1 MKRLFD
7 YQCRQ
12 CGWQGEAMVTVP
24 ADPTIDCLSCQ
35 APARR
40 MYSMA
45 GLLKTGSSLS
55 AIAPAGG
62 STKCHENPDVPGLCH
77 VGPAARRT
85 LIAQHRG
92 DDHTLA
98 QERAKQQKRF
108 EEKGPVPL
116 SDVVHSH

>member
-1 MKRLFD
+1 
-7 YQCRQ
+7 
-12 CGWQGEAMVTVP
+12 
-24 ADPTIDCLSCQ
+24 
-35 APARR
+35 
-40 MYSMA
+40 MA

-62 STKCHENPDVPGLCH
+62 STECNDNPDVPGLCH
-77 VGPAARRT
+77 VATPARRT

-98 QERAKQQKRF
+98 QERAKQKQHF